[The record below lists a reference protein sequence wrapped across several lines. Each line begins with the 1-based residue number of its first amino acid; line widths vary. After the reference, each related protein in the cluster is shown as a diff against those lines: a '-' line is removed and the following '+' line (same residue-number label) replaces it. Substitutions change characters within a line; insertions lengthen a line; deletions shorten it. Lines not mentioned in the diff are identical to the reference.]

1 MTKSELE
8 QLLDLRKE
16 IQELDAK
23 VEKMQGQRVGKVMD
37 RVHASMPDFPYVYT
51 TKTITGVDN
60 KGSRKHRR
68 ELTESELLLLKRR
81 QQAVDT
87 EYKISQYIK
96 SINDSR
102 IRRIISL
109 RYEEGLSWDKVAAA
123 MNCDRTYPEK
133 LLTKYLKEHPEK
145 KKKKKMKLS
154 HNSHFK

>member
-23 VEKMQGQRVGKVMD
+23 VEKMQEQRVGRVTD
-37 RVHASMPDFPYVYT
+37 RVQASMPDFPYVRT

-60 KGSRKHRR
+60 KGSRKRRR

-145 KKKKKMKLS
+145 KKRKKIKLS

>member
-1 MTKSELE
+1 MTKVELE

-16 IQELDAK
+16 IRELDDK
-23 VEKMQGQRVGKVMD
+23 VERMQNQRVGKVTD
-37 RVHASMPDFPYVYT
+37 KVHTSMKEYPYVYT

-60 KGSRKHRR
+60 KDKKRRK
-68 ELTESELLLLKRR
+68 ELTESEILLLRRR
-81 QQAVDT
+81 QQAVDA
-87 EYKISQYIK
+87 EFKISQYIK

-145 KKKKKMKLS
+145 IKRKS
-154 HNSHFK
+154 

>member
-23 VEKMQGQRVGKVMD
+23 VEKMQEQRVGRVTD
-37 RVHASMPDFPYVYT
+37 RVQASMPDFPYVRT

-60 KGSRKHRR
+60 KGSRKRRR

-145 KKKKKMKLS
+145 KKRKK
-154 HNSHFK
+154 

>member
-68 ELTESELLLLKRR
+68 ELTESEFLLLKRR
-81 QQAVDT
+81 QQAVDA
-87 EYKISQYIK
+87 EFKISQYING
-96 SINDSR
+96 INDSR

-145 KKKKKMKLS
+145 KKRKKMKLS

>member
-37 RVHASMPDFPYVYT
+37 RVHASMPEFPYVYT

-60 KGSRKHRR
+60 KGSRKRRR

-145 KKKKKMKLS
+145 KKRKK
-154 HNSHFK
+154 

>member
-37 RVHASMPDFPYVYT
+37 RVHASMPEFPYVYT

-60 KGSRKHRR
+60 KGSRKRRR

-81 QQAVDT
+81 QQAVDA
-87 EYKISQYIK
+87 EFKISRYIK

-145 KKKKKMKLS
+145 KKRKS
-154 HNSHFK
+154 

>member
-8 QLLDLRKE
+8 QLLDLGKE

-37 RVHASMPDFPYVYT
+37 RVHASMPEFPYVYT

-60 KGSRKHRR
+60 KGSRKRRR
-68 ELTESELLLLKRR
+68 ELTESELLFLKRR
-81 QQAVDT
+81 QQAVDA
-87 EYKISQYIK
+87 EFKISQYIK

-145 KKKKKMKLS
+145 KKRKS
-154 HNSHFK
+154 

>member
-1 MTKSELE
+1 
-8 QLLDLRKE
+8 
-16 IQELDAK
+16 
-23 VEKMQGQRVGKVMD
+23 
-37 RVHASMPDFPYVYT
+37 MPDFPYVYT

-81 QQAVDT
+81 QQAVDA
-87 EYKISQYIK
+87 EFKISQYING
-96 SINDSR
+96 INDSR

-145 KKKKKMKLS
+145 KKRKK
-154 HNSHFK
+154 

>member
-8 QLLDLRKE
+8 QLLNLRKE
-16 IQELDAK
+16 IRELDAR
-23 VEKMQGQRVGKVMD
+23 VEKIQRQRVGKVMD

-60 KGSRKHRR
+60 REDRKHRR
-68 ELTESELLLLKRR
+68 ALTESELLLLKRR
-81 QQAVDT
+81 QQVVDT
-87 EYKISQYIK
+87 EYRISQYIK
-96 SINDSR
+96 GVSDSR

-109 RYEEGLSWDKVAAA
+109 RYEEGLSWEKVAAA

-145 KKKKKMKLS
+145 KKRKK
-154 HNSHFK
+154 

>member
-23 VEKMQGQRVGKVMD
+23 VEKMQGQRVGKVME
-37 RVHASMPDFPYVYT
+37 F
-51 TKTITGVDN
+51 
-60 KGSRKHRR
+60 
-68 ELTESELLLLKRR
+68 
-81 QQAVDT
+81 
-87 EYKISQYIK
+87 KISQYING
-96 SINDSR
+96 INDSR

-145 KKKKKMKLS
+145 KKRKKMKLS

>member
-23 VEKMQGQRVGKVMD
+23 VEKMQEQRVGKVTD
-37 RVHASMPDFPYVYT
+37 RVQASMPDFPYVRT

-60 KGSRKHRR
+60 KGSRKRRR

-145 KKKKKMKLS
+145 KKRKK
-154 HNSHFK
+154 

>member
-1 MTKSELE
+1 
-8 QLLDLRKE
+8 
-16 IQELDAK
+16 
-23 VEKMQGQRVGKVMD
+23 
-37 RVHASMPDFPYVYT
+37 MPDFPYVRT

-60 KGSRKHRR
+60 KGSRKRRR
-68 ELTESELLLLKRR
+68 ELTESEILLLKRR
-81 QQAVDT
+81 QQAVDA

-145 KKKKKMKLS
+145 KKRKNETFS
-154 HNSHFK
+154 QFSF

>member
-23 VEKMQGQRVGKVMD
+23 VEKMQGQRVGKVTD
-37 RVHASMPDFPYVYT
+37 RVQASMPDFPYVRT

-60 KGSRKHRR
+60 KGSRKRRR

-81 QQAVDT
+81 QQAVDA
-87 EYKISQYIK
+87 EFKISQYIK

-133 LLTKYLKEHPEK
+133 LLTKYLKKHPEK
-145 KKKKKMKLS
+145 KKRKS
-154 HNSHFK
+154 

>member
-37 RVHASMPDFPYVYT
+37 RVHASMPEFPYVYT

-60 KGSRKHRR
+60 KGSRKRRR

-81 QQAVDT
+81 QQAVDA
-87 EYKISQYIK
+87 EFKISKYIK

-145 KKKKKMKLS
+145 KKRKS
-154 HNSHFK
+154 

>member
-23 VEKMQGQRVGKVMD
+23 VEKMQEQRVGRVTD
-37 RVHASMPDFPYVYT
+37 RVQASMPDFPYVRI

-60 KGSRKHRR
+60 QESRKRRR

-81 QQAVDT
+81 QQAVDA

-96 SINDSR
+96 GINDSR

-145 KKKKKMKLS
+145 KKRKK
-154 HNSHFK
+154 

>member
-23 VEKMQGQRVGKVMD
+23 VEKMQEQRVGKVTD
-37 RVHASMPDFPYVYT
+37 RVQASMPDFPYVRT

-60 KGSRKHRR
+60 KGSRKRRR

-145 KKKKKMKLS
+145 KKRKS
-154 HNSHFK
+154 

>member
-23 VEKMQGQRVGKVMD
+23 VEKMQEQRVGKVTD
-37 RVHASMPDFPYVYT
+37 RVQASIPDFPYVRT

-60 KGSRKHRR
+60 KGSRKRRR

-145 KKKKKMKLS
+145 KKRKK
-154 HNSHFK
+154 

>member
-23 VEKMQGQRVGKVMD
+23 VEKMQGKR
-37 RVHASMPDFPYVYT
+37 
-51 TKTITGVDN
+51 
-60 KGSRKHRR
+60 RR

-81 QQAVDT
+81 QQAVDA
-87 EYKISQYIK
+87 EFKISQYIK

-145 KKKKKMKLS
+145 KKRKS
-154 HNSHFK
+154 